1 MRLRLAAL
9 LIALVASGASAQP
22 TIAFVDVSVIPLDRE
37 RVLEHHTVVVR
48 DGRITA
54 IGPTRTTRPPQG
66 AVTIDGRGKF
76 LIPGLGDAHAHLSSV
91 GGGQAL
97 AERALALYVLNGVTM
112 ARSMYTEPHHSA
124 ARDRVDRGEILGPR
138 LQLVSPPIGGQN
150 AQTPDAARAAL
161 AAHRVAGY
169 TVAKVM
175 PGLTRA
181 TFDTLVV
188 EARRSGMRLAGH
200 VPADVGLSAVLAA
213 GFISVEHL
221 DGFLEALI
229 ARDAT
234 VTAAQGGFFGF
245 GVMHAVDEMLIP
257 RLVAD
262 VKVSG
267 TTVVPTEFEMELFA
281 SVDSGSALAKRTEMQ
296 YAPAALVAQWT
307 RQKDGFAR
315 GVGVTPER
323 AARYRDLRRRLI
335 REMNAAGVPIA
346 AGSDAFNMFDVAGFG
361 TFSEMETLADAG
373 LTPFQVLTAATV
385 NVARLMGLEA
395 EAGTIVAGKLADVV
409 LLDANPLGDIRNVR
423 RHAGVMARGRWM
435 SRADIHS
442 KLKEIAATP

>member
-1 MRLRLAAL
+1 MRLTAL
-9 LIALVASGASAQP
+9 LLALVASGASAQP
-22 TIAFVDVSVIPLDRE
+22 TIAFVDVSVIPMDRE

-48 DGRITA
+48 DGRITG
-54 IGPTRTTRPPQG
+54 IGPTRTTHPPQG

-112 ARSMYTEPHHSA
+112 ARSMYTEPHHSTV
-124 ARDRVDRGEILGPR
+124 RDRVERGETLGPR

-161 AAHRVAGY
+161 AGHRAAGY
-169 TVAKVM
+169 TVVKVM
-175 PGLTRA
+175 PGLSRT

-188 EARRSGMRLAGH
+188 EARRAGVRLTGH
-200 VPADVGLSAVLAA
+200 VPADVGLGAVLAA

-245 GVMHAVDEMLIP
+245 GVMHAVDETLIP

-262 VKVSG
+262 VKASG
-267 TTVVPTEFEMELFA
+267 TTVVPTEFENGAVRERGQRERVGEA
-281 SVDSGSALAKRTEMQ
+281 TRRCNSRPPRWSRSG
-296 YAPAALVAQWT
+296 P
-307 RQKDGFAR
+307 
-315 GVGVTPER
+315 
-323 AARYRDLRRRLI
+323 
-335 REMNAAGVPIA
+335 
-346 AGSDAFNMFDVAGFG
+346 
-361 TFSEMETLADAG
+361 
-373 LTPFQVLTAATV
+373 
-385 NVARLMGLEA
+385 
-395 EAGTIVAGKLADVV
+395 
-409 LLDANPLGDIRNVR
+409 VR
-423 RHAGVMARGRWM
+423 RTASHAVSA
-435 SRADIHS
+435 
-442 KLKEIAATP
+442 